1 MGSDFVIE
9 KITGK
14 ENTTLVKF
22 GNQLLGGNDALN
34 LISKLNGL
42 ASKRIKFV
50 VADLSKVE
58 IINSSGLGMLV
69 SALTTLKKYEI
80 EFLLCCVPEKVQK
93 LLEMTHLNK
102 IFRTF
107 ESKEKAL
114 IYLEKLD

>member
-9 KITGK
+9 KCQDK
-14 ENTTLVKF
+14 ENLVLLKF
-22 GNQLLGGNDALN
+22 GKQLLGGNDALN
-34 LISKLNGL
+34 LISRLNEL
-42 ASKRIKFV
+42 SSQNIKYV

-80 EFLLCCVPEKVQK
+80 ELLLCCLPEKIKK

-102 IFRTF
+102 IFRSF
-107 ESKEKAL
+107 ESTEKAFMNL
-114 IYLEKLD
+114 K

>member
-1 MGSDFVIE
+1 MGTDITIE
-9 KITGK
+9 NNTNK
-14 ENTTLVKF
+14 EKTALIKF

-34 LISKLNGL
+34 LITKLNEL
-42 ASKRIKFV
+42 AQQKIKYV

-58 IINSSGLGMLV
+58 TINSSGLGMLV

-80 EFLLCCVPEKVQK
+80 EFVLCSVPEKVQN

-107 ESKEKAL
+107 ENKEKA
-114 IYLEKLD
+114 IINLD